1 MNKNI
6 ECFDIYHD
14 WDSSKSTEICFAFLA
29 RAIVNT
35 ERTIKRATGGQND
48 AIMICEH
55 GQKIDFEL
63 AN

>member
-55 GQKIDFEL
+55 G
-63 AN
+63 